1 MELTD
6 ELNVESCT
14 KCPNLVDC
22 RSQIVN
28 GVGPTDSDVMVVGE
42 APGANEDEEGEPF
55 VGRSGELL
63 NEVLNESGHT
73 RQDVRITNCVRCRP
87 PENRNPTT
95 EELDNCF
102 GYIEEEIQQ
111 VEPEVVL
118 GLGSVPVQRLTGEDI
133 AVTKEVGT
141 EYTRTFNGFET
152 IVLVGLHPAFIL
164 RDNRYRSD
172 FEDAIEKAFRV
183 AGDDES
189 LDEYF

>member
-1 MELTD
+1 MK
-6 ELNVESCT
+6 LNNNLDVESCT
-14 KCPNLVDC
+14 NCPNLVDC

-28 GVGPTDSDVMVVGE
+28 GVGPTDGDVMVIGE
-42 APGANEDEEGEPF
+42 APGANEDAQGEPF

-63 NEVLNESGHT
+63 NEVIAELGKSRE
-73 RQDVRITNCVRCRP
+73 DIRISNCVRCRP

-102 GYIEEEIQQ
+102 EYLEEEIQR
-111 VEPEVVL
+111 VEPNVVL

-133 AVTKEVGT
+133 AVTKEVGN
-141 EYTRTFNGFET
+141 EYTREFNGFET

-172 FEDAIEKAFRV
+172 FEDAVEKAFRIS
-183 AGDDES
+183 GSGES
-189 LDEYF
+189 LDSYL